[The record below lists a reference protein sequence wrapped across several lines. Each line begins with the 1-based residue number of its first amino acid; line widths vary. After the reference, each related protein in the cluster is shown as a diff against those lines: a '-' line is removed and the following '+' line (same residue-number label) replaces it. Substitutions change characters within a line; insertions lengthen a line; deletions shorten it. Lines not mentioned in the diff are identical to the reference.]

1 VAKQLAFN
9 EEARLSLERGVDA
22 VANVVKVTLGPRGR
36 NVVLDKKWGPPTVT
50 SDGVT
55 VARDVEL
62 PDPYENCGAQL
73 MREVA
78 TKTQDDAGD
87 GTTTA
92 TVLAQSMIRAGL
104 KNVAAGANP
113 MLLWKGIKL
122 ASEKAVE
129 AMKAAAKPV
138 ETRESIEQVASI
150 AGNDPE
156 VGRVIAECMEE
167 VGKDGIITVEEG
179 RGMTTTWEAVKGM
192 QFDRGYLSPYFITD
206 SEKMEA
212 VLDEPYILLSDR
224 KISAARDLIPVMER
238 VAQEGKPLLVV
249 AEDVE
254 GEALALMVV
263 NRIRGTVQCA
273 AVKAP
278 GFGERRKAMLE
289 DMAIITGG
297 KVVSEQLGIKW
308 ENVTLDMLGRARQV
322 RITKEETTIVEG
334 RGSQADIDK
343 RAARIR
349 KEIEE
354 TDSDWDREKLQER
367 LAKLVGGVAVIKV
380 GAPTEVELKE
390 RKARFED
397 ALSATKA
404 AVEEGVVPGGGRIY
418 LDAAKA
424 LDEVEAEG
432 DVKVGVEI
440 VRRALEE
447 PTRQIAENAGHEGSV
462 VVSRVKDSPPG
473 HGFNALTREFG
484 DLVAAGISDPVKVT
498 RTALQ
503 NAASIA
509 GLVLTTEAVVV
520 DKPEEED
527 EGPGKMPP
535 M

>member
-1 VAKQLAFN
+1 MAKQLAFD
-9 EEARLSLERGVDA
+9 ETARRHLERGVDA
-22 VANVVKVTLGPRGR
+22 VAGVVKVTLGPRGR

-87 GTTTA
+87 GTTSA
-92 TVLAQSMIRAGL
+92 TVLAQAMVKAGL
-104 KNVAAGANP
+104 RNVAAGANP
-113 MLLWKGIKL
+113 MLLWKGIQK
-122 ASEKAVE
+122 ATAKAVE

-138 ETRESIEQVASI
+138 ETKEAIAQVASI

-156 VGRVIAECMEE
+156 VGRIISEAMEE
-167 VGKDGIITVEEG
+167 VGKEGIITVEEG
-179 RGMTTTWEAVKGM
+179 KGMTTTWEAVRGM
-192 QFDRGYLSPYFITD
+192 QFDRGYISAYFVTD
-206 SEKMEA
+206 PEKMECI
-212 VLDEPYILLSDR
+212 LEEPFILLADR
-224 KISAARDLIPVMER
+224 RISAAKDLIPILER
-238 VAQEGKPLLVV
+238 VSQSGRPVLVV

-254 GEALALMVV
+254 GEALATMVV
-263 NRIRGTVQCA
+263 NRVRGTLSCA

-278 GFGERRKAMLE
+278 GYGDRRKAMLE
-289 DMAIITGG
+289 DMAILTGG
-297 KVVSEQLGIKW
+297 KVISDQLGIKW
-308 ENVTLDMLGRARQV
+308 ENVTLDMLGRARRV
-322 RITKEETTIVEG
+322 KITKEETTIVEG
-334 RGSQADIDK
+334 YGSKAEIDK

-397 ALSATKA
+397 ALSATRA
-404 AVEEGVVPGGGRIY
+404 AVEEGVVTGGGRAY

-424 LDEVEAEG
+424 LEGLEAEG
-432 DVKVGVEI
+432 DEAVGVDI

-447 PTRQIAENAGHEGSV
+447 PARQIAENAGEEGSV
-462 VVSRVKDSPPG
+462 VVERMKALPPG
-473 HGFNALTREFG
+473 HGFDALRLEYA
-484 DLVAAGISDPVKVT
+484 DLSARGVNDPVKVT

-509 GLVLTTEAVVV
+509 GLLLTTECIVA
-520 DKPEEED
+520 DKPEKEK
-527 EGPGKMPP
+527 EGPPVPP